1 MKNLKK
7 VLQYNKLFIVLFILL
22 GIYIYLTTVIIKY
35 KSTLDIDK
43 NSIEGVIKDIKLNG
57 DKLTIEIK
65 AKETII
71 ANYYIKSKEEQIK
84 IKEML
89 HYGDTILLKGTFTVP
104 LNNTIP
110 NNFNYKKYL
119 YNKKI
124 YYTFNID
131 SYKIIKNNK
140 NLLYK
145 VKDKLYKK
153 IIDLDNSGF
162 YLAFILGDKT
172 LLSSDIYENFQIN
185 GVSHLLA
192 LSGMHINILLVI
204 INIFQKKS
212 KEINR
217 IILTSIVLILYL
229 FLTGVTSSLLR
240 ATLFYILKN
249 INKYFNLNYSNMK
262 LLFIC
267 AFIILILNPFM
278 IYDLGF
284 IYSFSVCFGIFYY
297 HGFIKGNYFIK
308 LFKLSLITFLF
319 SLPITV
325 TINYEI
331 NLNSIFI
338 NMIFIPWI
346 SLFVYPISL
355 IAFIIPILNPIFSIL
370 INVTT
375 FLNSIMNNLS
385 IIINIPKT
393 SIVIPILFYMVLLL
407 RKKNIYY
414 ALIILILIPKFIKI
428 LDNNYYVY
436 FFDVGQG
443 DSAVLVSPY
452 HQEVIMIDTGGKT
465 TFTKEPWQKSS
476 KNYNVSDGV
485 VKFLKSMGITEI
497 NYLIITHGDEDHAKD
512 AQNIIK
518 KIKVKN
524 IILNNGSINSLEK
537 NLLNQ
542 NINIT
547 NRYHLKYFN
556 VINLNNEI
564 YDNENDNSIVNYI
577 SFLSYKFLF
586 MGDAS
591 KTVEDNILK
600 KYNLKNVDVI
610 KVGHHGSKTST
621 DKGFIKKIKP
631 TYSIISVGRSNRYNH
646 PHEEVL
652 NILKNINILR
662 TDKDG
667 TITFRLDKK
676 GFDFNL
682 CKP

>member
-1 MKNLKK
+1 MINLKK

-22 GIYIYLTTVIIKY
+22 GIYIYVTTVIIKY
-35 KSTLDIDK
+35 KSSLDINI

-57 DKLTIEIK
+57 DKLTLEIK

-71 ANYYIKSKEEQIK
+71 ANYYIKSKEEQNK
-84 IKEML
+84 IKEIL
-89 HYGDTILLKGTFTVP
+89 HYGDTILLKGTLTVP

-124 YYTFNID
+124 YYIFNVD

-140 NLLYK
+140 NLLHK
-145 VKDKLYKK
+145 LKDKLYKK
-153 IIDLDNSGF
+153 IIDSDNNGF

-172 LLSSDIYENFQIN
+172 LLSSDFYENFQIN

-192 LSGMHINILLVI
+192 LSGRHINILLVI
-204 INIFQKKS
+204 INIFLKKS

-217 IILTSIVLILYL
+217 IILTCTILTLYL

-267 AFIILILNPFM
+267 AFIILSLNPFM

-284 IYSFSVCFGIFYY
+284 IYSFSVCFGIFFY
-297 HGFIKGNYFIK
+297 HDFIKGNYFIK

-319 SLPITV
+319 SLPITA

-331 NLNSIFI
+331 NLSSIFI
-338 NMIFIPWI
+338 NMIFILWI
-346 SLFVYPISL
+346 SLVVYPISL

-370 INVTT
+370 INITT

-407 RKKNIYY
+407 RKKNLYY

-452 HQEVIMIDTGGKT
+452 HQEVLMIDTGGKT

-485 VKFLKSMGITEI
+485 VKFLKSVGITKI

-518 KIKVKN
+518 KFKVKN

-556 VINLNNEI
+556 VINLNNEL
-564 YDNENDNSIVNYI
+564 YNNENDNSIVNYI

-652 NILKNINILR
+652 NILKNTNILR

>member
-57 DKLTIEIK
+57 DKLTLEIK
-65 AKETII
+65 SKETII

-153 IIDLDNSGF
+153 IIDLDNSDF

-297 HGFIKGNYFIK
+297 HDFIKGNYFIK

-556 VINLNNEI
+556 IINLNNEL
-564 YDNENDNSIVNYI
+564 YNNENDNSIVNYI

-621 DKGFIKKIKP
+621 DKGFINQINP
-631 TYSIISVGRSNRYNH
+631 TYSVISVGRSNRYNH

-652 NILKNINILR
+652 KILTNTNILR

>member
-22 GIYIYLTTVIIKY
+22 GIYIYVTTVIIKY
-35 KSTLDIDK
+35 KSSLDIDK

-57 DKLTIEIK
+57 NKLTLEIK

-71 ANYYIKSKEEQIK
+71 ANYYIKSKEEQNK
-84 IKEML
+84 IKEIL
-89 HYGDTILLKGTFTVP
+89 HYGDTILLKGTLTVP

-145 VKDKLYKK
+145 LKDKLYKK
-153 IIDLDNSGF
+153 IIDSDNNDF

-172 LLSSDIYENFQIN
+172 LLSSDFYENFQIN

-204 INIFQKKS
+204 INIFLKKT
-212 KEINR
+212 KEIKR
-217 IILTSIVLILYL
+217 IILTCTILTLYL
-229 FLTGVTSSLLR
+229 FLTGVAASLLR

-249 INKYFNLNYSNMK
+249 INKYFNLNYSNIK

-267 AFIILILNPFM
+267 AFIILVLNPFM

-284 IYSFSVCFGIFYY
+284 IYSFCVCFGIFYY
-297 HGFIKGNYFIK
+297 HDYIKGNYFIK

-319 SLPITV
+319 SFPITAI
-325 TINYEI
+325 INYEI

-621 DKGFIKKIKP
+621 DKRFIKKIKP